1 MFSVS
6 AANNKLD
13 MKWYTTLKTLLIKY
27 VYILLLVLKIIIFQ
41 SHLNSFPLDS
51 NAKLIILENVASK
64 SWLVESMKI
73 S

>member
-1 MFSVS
+1 MIYDFKDSF
-6 AANNKLD
+6 NKVCIYLTFIH
-13 MKWYTTLKTLLIKY
+13 WN
-27 VYILLLVLKIIIFQ
+27 KIIIFQ

-73 S
+73 T